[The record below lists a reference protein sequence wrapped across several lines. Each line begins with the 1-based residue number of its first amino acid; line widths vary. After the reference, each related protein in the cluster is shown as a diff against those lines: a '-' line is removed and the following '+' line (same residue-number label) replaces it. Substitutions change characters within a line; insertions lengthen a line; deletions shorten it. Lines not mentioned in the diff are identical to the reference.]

1 MKFKQEFTVAEQVPK
16 VWAFFQ
22 NAEEVARC
30 MPGIDNIQVL
40 DPDQLSVR
48 MTQKVGPIS
57 ASFDTNVRITE
68 REAPTR
74 IQFTLIG
81 KAVRGAVG
89 NFRATNTV
97 TLHAHS
103 GQTHVVVEGEAA
115 LAGALGSVGQRII
128 AKQAEKLTAE
138 FAVNLARALSGETG
152 SVGSQA
158 SSEEGAVQIDR
169 TVSGAVSVSAP
180 TAAKAAAPAASPYI
194 YGSSP
199 TSGRGEDPWNKVAAS
214 FSIATFI
221 VSLFVLYH
229 VMSQG

>member
-1 MKFKQEFTVAEQVPK
+1 MKFKQEFTVAERLPV
-16 VWAFFQ
+16 VWEFFQ
-22 NAEEVARC
+22 KADEVAQC

-57 ASFDTNVRITE
+57 ASFDTSVRITE
-68 REAPTR
+68 REAPSR

-97 TLHAHS
+97 TLHEQADK
-103 GQTHVVVEGEAA
+103 THVVVEGEAA

-138 FAVNLARALSGETG
+138 FAVNLARKLSGDEAGTDSNVPTHIGASRQSQTTSG
-152 SVGSQA
+152 SVS
-158 SSEEGAVQIDR
+158 D
-169 TVSGAVSVSAP
+169 
-180 TAAKAAAPAASPYI
+180 APAAKDAAFINGGNNQGRMLSPI
-194 YGSSP
+194 PGD
-199 TSGRGEDPWNKVAAS
+199 DPWNKVAAS
-214 FSIATFI
+214 FSVATFI

-229 VMSQG
+229 VVSQG